1 MGYQPLSIS
10 LSGTYRNQRDQ
21 TWSGS
26 GHRLWA
32 RRKFINLS
40 YAGYD
45 VTGIDLVEDVISDA
59 KAKAIECHLNLN
71 FVVGNVL
78 EMNRFFK
85 EGEFDIVIESG
96 LFHTF
101 K

>member
-1 MGYQPLSIS
+1 M
-10 LSGTYRNQRDQ
+10 
-21 TWSGS
+21 
-26 GHRLWA
+26 WA
-32 RRKFINLS
+32 RRKFINVS

-45 VTGIDLVEDVISDA
+45 VTGIEVEDVISDA
-59 KAKAIECHLNLN
+59 KAKAIERNVKVN

-85 EGEFDIVIESG
+85 EGEFDIVIECG

-101 K
+101 QTTEIENTPVFARQVCRVLKTGVNISC